1 MTRLV
6 RHSARSPLA
15 LACPLPAADLPAG
28 APAAAP
34 AGEPA
39 RPIQE
44 ALRRLLEIGLALF
57 GLGFAAPLLALAAL
71 AAGFAAPGPV
81 LERHP
86 RIGRHGRPFVVWRL
100 RARPGACGRFLRLC
114 RIDDVLQFV
123 NVLRGEMAL
132 VGPRPEAPE
141 AAAER
146 ARWIAGWRAR
156 QAVRPGILG
165 WAQLHGA
172 VTQLHRPGAFAAAR
186 RMLAYDLDYIRK
198 RSLALDLRILFAGLG
213 RVFVQEE
220 AR

>member
-6 RHSARSPLA
+6 RNGTRPPLA
-15 LACPLPAADLPAG
+15 RACPLRAADLPAG
-28 APAAAP
+28 TAAAAP
-34 AGEPA
+34 AAGPD

-44 ALRRLLEIGLALF
+44 VLRRLLEIGLALF
-57 GLGFAAPLLALAAL
+57 VLGFAAPLLGLAGLAARL
-71 AAGFAAPGPV
+71 AAPGPV

-86 RIGRHGRPFVVWRL
+86 RVGRHGRPFVVWRL
-100 RARPGACGRFLRLC
+100 SARPGACGRFLQLC
-114 RIDDVLQFV
+114 RVDDVLQCV

-132 VGPRPEAPE
+132 IGPRPEAPA

-146 ARWIAGWRAR
+146 ARWIPGWCAR

-186 RMLAYDLDYIRK
+186 RMLAYDLDYIRN
-198 RSLALDLRILFAGLG
+198 RSLARDLGILFAGLG